1 MASGA
6 AMPKAAAGQHRHA
19 AAMHRA
25 SQSIRFLKSP
35 TNPARRRAP
44 RPARSGAPDD
54 APGAY
59 RGGRDAEGSRSAPAR
74 SRYAPRQP
82 VDPFFEKPYE
92 PSPVSATKPSWEP
105 ETRANLRSLSANIKP
120 KKRVAALFR
129 TPMPALPVVAE
140 AGMTADSPQSLPHV
154 GNADQPL
161 AQQQP
166 AAAVVMDNA

>member
-1 MASGA
+1 M
-6 AMPKAAAGQHRHA
+6 
-19 AAMHRA
+19 
-25 SQSIRFLKSP
+25 RFKTSP
-35 TNPARRRAP
+35 LVKDIATEI
-44 RPARSGAPDD
+44 
-54 APGAY
+54 
-59 RGGRDAEGSRSAPAR
+59 EGLL
-74 SRYAPRQP
+74 QIHCFK

-92 PSPVSATKPSWEP
+92 PSPSASAKAGWEP
-105 ETRANLRSLSANIKP
+105 ETRANQRSLSANIKP

-140 AGMTADSPQSLPHV
+140 AGMTADAPQSLPHV